1 MGEPRLCQEQ
11 GKWAVRG
18 SSNRENAEKR
28 VKGKEWALASD
39 RKGEGKGGGWLKG
52 DDGGDIKG

>member
-18 SSNRENAEKR
+18 SSNRQNAEKR
-28 VKGKEWALASD
+28 VKAKGWGPASD
-39 RKGEGKGGGWLKG
+39 RKGEGEGGGC
-52 DDGGDIKG
+52 